1 MKIID
6 NKESEEETSA
16 MDSYK
21 KVYRYFELI
30 SIGSSALITK
40 AITDWL
46 QGLKVQQVVVL
57 SLTFALVYLLNEFF
71 VWIFKNVFSNFTYL
85 RRYFFGEEFVEGLWI
100 EFLTDNNNLTSVG
113 IVLIKADKE
122 GNGLNLVGDN
132 YSVNSEGDWLLNYRF
147 SSKNELTKFQ
157 FPILD
162 FAYVNRFAI
171 PVNGRTSIEGVAQL
185 TFSSL
190 QGTPS
195 RYHASFNLAEDDPRI
210 VGLEGWKIQDRS
222 DLKEIKKDSIS
233 SSNLY
238 KIIEKYIKIKENNQQ
253 QN

>member
-1 MKIID
+1 
-6 NKESEEETSA
+6 

-21 KVYRYFELI
+21 KIYRYFELI
-30 SIGSSALITK
+30 SIGTSALITK

-46 QGLKVQQVVVL
+46 QGLKVQQIVVL

-71 VWIFKNVFSNFTYL
+71 IWIFKKIFNNFTHL
-85 RRYFFGEEFVEGLWI
+85 RSYFLGEEFVEGLWI
-100 EFLTDNNNLTSVG
+100 EFLTDNGNLASIG

-122 GNGLNLVGDN
+122 GNGLKLVGDN
-132 YSVNSEGDWLLNYRF
+132 YSANSQGDWILNYRF

-157 FPILD
+157 FPVLD
-162 FAYVNRFAI
+162 FAYVNRFVI
-171 PVNGRTSIEGVAQL
+171 PVKGRSSIEGVAQL
-185 TFSSL
+185 TFSSI

-210 VGLEGWKIQDRS
+210 VGLEGWKIQDKN
-222 DLKEIKKDSIS
+222 DLKEIEKDSIS

-238 KIIEKYIKIKENNQQ
+238 KIVEKYIKLKENNQRH
-253 QN
+253 N